1 MFSSEYVFLNGFFGM
16 LFTHKLLAC
25 LLGTVTWI
33 PNVMPRS
40 NGAGFL
46 NLMFPVLLGSK
57 TWMLPGERV
66 WS

>member
-1 MFSSEYVFLNGFFGM
+1 M
-16 LFTHKLLAC
+16 LCTHKLLAC

-33 PNVMPRS
+33 SDVMPRS

-46 NLMFPVLLGSK
+46 HLMFPVLLGSK
-57 TWMLPGERV
+57 IWVLPGERT